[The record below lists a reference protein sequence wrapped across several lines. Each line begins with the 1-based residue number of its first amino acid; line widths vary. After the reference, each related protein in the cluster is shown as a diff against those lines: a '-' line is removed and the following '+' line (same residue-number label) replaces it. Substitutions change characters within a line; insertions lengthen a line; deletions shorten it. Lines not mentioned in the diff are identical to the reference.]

1 MSVKDLAEDV
11 GILLIVGAIAFG
23 AGVVRGDSHATQRMN
38 DKVTTAQAAKQ
49 QADQQAHAANAAL
62 ADISNRLALQKAEL
76 DALRTATRAALDQR
90 DDAQRA
96 LAKLTQQRIRA
107 VENLAHED
115 PDCRALDRMPLCP
128 AIAHRL
134 FRQGT
139 AADAGAAGGA
149 GAGADLR
156 TGATSAH

>member
-23 AGVVRGDSHATQRMN
+23 AGVVRGDSLGTGRMT
-38 DKVTTAQAAKQ
+38 DKVNTAQAAKQ
-49 QADQQAHAANAAL
+49 AADQQARAATGAL

-76 DALRTATRAALDQR
+76 DAMRTAAKAALDQR
-90 DDAQRA
+90 DAAQRA
-96 LAKLTQQRIRA
+96 LEKLTRQRIAA
-107 VENLAHED
+107 VEKLAHED
-115 PDCRALDRMPLCP
+115 QDCRALERMPLCP

-134 FRQGT
+134 FQPDA
-139 AADAGAAGGA
+139 AADAGATGGA

-156 TGATSAH
+156 AGAAPAH

>member
-23 AGVVRGDSHATQRMN
+23 AGVVRGDSLGTRRMTDQVN
-38 DKVTTAQAAKQ
+38 TAQAAKQ
-49 QADQQAHAANAAL
+49 AADQQAHAANAAL

-76 DALRTATRAALDQR
+76 EAMRTATKAALDQR
-90 DDAQRA
+90 DAARLA
-96 LAKLTQQRIRA
+96 LDKLTQQRIRA
-107 VENLAHED
+107 VEKLAHED

-139 AADAGAAGGA
+139 AADAGAPGGA
-149 GAGADLR
+149 GARTDLR
-156 TGATSAH
+156 AGAAPAH